1 MRPDTPLPVAPS
13 IPTPG
18 PRRAAPV
25 RRERGAALVEFS
37 LILMFLLLLG
47 FGIYEFGFA
56 WRSSAGTTSAARSAA
71 RTASSLGV
79 DRQADYQA
87 LSSLKA
93 DLQSS
98 GLMGDV
104 QLVVIYKVITANGA
118 VPTACTTNTATAAVC
133 NIYTAADLAGLD
145 SSDFDASTGCLISG
159 TVKNYCPST
168 RNPIMA
174 SADYLGV
181 WVKVRHGYHTKLFG
195 SGIDIK
201 RSAVMR
207 IEPRVG

>member
-1 MRPDTPLPVAPS
+1 M
-13 IPTPG
+13 
-18 PRRAAPV
+18 
-25 RRERGAALVEFS
+25 EFS
-37 LILMFLLLLG
+37 LVLMFILLVA

-98 GLMGDV
+98 GLLGDV
-104 QLVVIYKVITANGA
+104 QLVVIYKATTTDGK
-118 VPTACTTNTATAAVC
+118 VPAACTTNATTSALC
-133 NIYTAADLAGLD
+133 NIYTPADLQGLD
-145 SSDFDASTGCLISG
+145 LSDFDTTTGCLLVA
-159 TVKNYCPST
+159 TVKNYCPSG

-181 WVKVRHGYHTKLFG
+181 WVKVRHGYQTGLFG
-195 SGIDIK
+195 SGVDIK

-207 IEPRVG
+207 LEPTVG